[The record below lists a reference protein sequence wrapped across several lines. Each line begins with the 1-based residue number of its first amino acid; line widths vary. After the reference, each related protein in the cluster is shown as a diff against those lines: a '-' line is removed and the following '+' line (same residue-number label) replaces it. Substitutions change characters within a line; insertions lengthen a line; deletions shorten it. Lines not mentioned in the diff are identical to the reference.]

1 MSDYRYIYFDGNVIK
16 QPWYRNLEGIHK
28 DVLHFF
34 WMNCNEIGM
43 MEWDT
48 KRFLDEWNWNGYFDS
63 DMIDIEKFIE
73 SCNVEKERFIITED
87 DKLWFTPTIKFRHGD
102 KRGKRDFAASER
114 DLSILYALS
123 ARKISQ
129 DWFIKQVTASN
140 EKITIKP
147 GLLEKGIIQKGHD
160 KQFKEFCI
168 KIGNSLN
175 MDVSEIIHPNEKML
189 KDYDYVCQYC
199 GVACRRY
206 DMQIDH
212 IVPVS
217 QGGKDKEYNKIPT
230 CIKCNSSKKDQNVLQ
245 FLMVKG
251 YNPTS
256 KLLQKLLG
264 LERKGMLK
272 GVTNYVKQ
280 LDQQPVK
287 NVDNPVNNT
296 KNSTLLGT
304 PIKNKRKMK
313 KNTLTYQQVK
323 DYVFNDS
330 SLKMSDHFIVT
341 DDIGDDGKRLWTWS
355 NKPKKYERTGNAI
368 G

>member
-175 MDVSEIIHPNEKML
+175 MDVIKL
-189 KDYDYVCQYC
+189 QLLL
-199 GVACRRY
+199 
-206 DMQIDH
+206 IDEH
-212 IVPVS
+212 
-217 QGGKDKEYNKIPT
+217 E
-230 CIKCNSSKKDQNVLQ
+230 
-245 FLMVKG
+245 
-251 YNPTS
+251 
-256 KLLQKLLG
+256 
-264 LERKGMLK
+264 
-272 GVTNYVKQ
+272 
-280 LDQQPVK
+280 
-287 NVDNPVNNT
+287 
-296 KNSTLLGT
+296 
-304 PIKNKRKMK
+304 
-313 KNTLTYQQVK
+313 
-323 DYVFNDS
+323 
-330 SLKMSDHFIVT
+330 
-341 DDIGDDGKRLWTWS
+341 
-355 NKPKKYERTGNAI
+355 
-368 G
+368 